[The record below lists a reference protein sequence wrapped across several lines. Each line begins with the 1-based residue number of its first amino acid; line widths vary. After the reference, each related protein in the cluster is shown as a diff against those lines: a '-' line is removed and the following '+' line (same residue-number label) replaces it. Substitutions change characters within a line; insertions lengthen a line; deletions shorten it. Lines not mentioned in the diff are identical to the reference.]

1 MADYGGPRRTAAAC
15 GGETVRLRWI
25 QGRGTPP
32 PYSKGILRVA
42 GDAET
47 PSPPQRGAPAVV
59 RELGLRN
66 VFVAGPFRNLIDPA
80 TGLVPPRQQ
89 ERFEAL
95 IAYFESGGCTVFN
108 AHKREKWGAAFLAA
122 GEFTRLDFA
131 EVSRSDVLVAI
142 PGPPASPGTHIELG
156 WASALGK
163 PIVLLLERDTD
174 YAPMLHGLRGLS
186 PTAIVETTGG
196 ELPRAALEDALRA
209 VCAGGAE
216 ASRE

>member
-1 MADYGGPRRTAAAC
+1 M
-15 GGETVRLRWI
+15 
-25 QGRGTPP
+25 
-32 PYSKGILRVA
+32 A
-42 GDAET
+42 GDAEK
-47 PSPPQRGAPAVV
+47 PSAPQRGAPDVV

-66 VFVAGPFRNLIDPA
+66 VFVAGPFRNLVDPA

-95 IAYFESGGCTVFN
+95 IEYFESGGCTVFN

-163 PIVLLLERDTD
+163 PIVLLLERDVD
-174 YAPMLHGLRGLS
+174 YAPMLHGLAGLS
-186 PTAIVETTGG
+186 PTAIVETSGG
-196 ELPRAALEDALRA
+196 DLPQAALEGALRA
-209 VCAGGAE
+209 VCAGGAV
-216 ASRE
+216 ARRE